1 MGEGDGEVEVCL
13 QLNVPLVEDLEITV
27 SAASGSGKTFV
38 FSVLKFSIV
47 FSKATGDVDYINGE
61 RTVSFPT
68 GATEA
73 CVAFDIIDDILQE
86 NDEIFTVTFSLRP
99 GIMTGVHATATVTII
114 DNDGG

>member
-1 MGEGDGEVEVCL
+1 MTSLHPPSFHRND
-13 QLNVPLVEDLEITV
+13 
-27 SAASGSGKTFV
+27 
-38 FSVLKFSIV
+38 FS
-47 FSKATGDVDYINGE
+47 TCINGE